1 MSPIYVWVL
10 ESRETTLGLKVA
22 FNVGRPGLKFRDV
35 VRVRILLHTY
45 KLKRKKNQP
54 GFPFCYLQISS
65 LHKDPERGRN
75 LADKGETVRK
85 VNRSCCVHCTF
96 RDGTKLPV
104 SARPHRVLCA
114 L

>member
-45 KLKRKKNQP
+45 KLKKKK
-54 GFPFCYLQISS
+54 STRVS
-65 LHKDPERGRN
+65 LLL
-75 LADKGETVRK
+75 LADILTSQG
-85 VNRSCCVHCTF
+85 S
-96 RDGTKLPV
+96 
-104 SARPHRVLCA
+104 
-114 L
+114 